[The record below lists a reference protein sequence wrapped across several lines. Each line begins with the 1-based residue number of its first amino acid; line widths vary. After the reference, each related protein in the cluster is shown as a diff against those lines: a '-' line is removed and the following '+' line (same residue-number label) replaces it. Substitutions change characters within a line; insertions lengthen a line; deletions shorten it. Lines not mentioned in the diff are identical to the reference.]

1 MQEAIE
7 SFGGVLRRESE
18 ALQSPVIDN
27 QKVRKVSNIQ
37 YSQEGLRVWRA
48 YNTGP
53 GKFIPWRKFDVPDK
67 QDVPSLVSSTFDS
80 NSEVNFAPVKL
91 RRVDRT
97 TQLVEEQETIDEDA
111 DNSSNASLHSA
122 PQNLFLCPEE
132 GCIKSY
138 QRHSL
143 LQKHLEYGEHKR
155 ALEYETLL
163 DRELCWGTRQGWKR
177 EQAWCLK
184 YHHHHNHPDH
194 RFRWDG
200 PSSIPMPAVLDFQ
213 PSKKNI

>member
-1 MQEAIE
+1 MAVYLNSGHDIDTARQMQEAIE

-80 NSEVNFAPVKL
+80 NSEVNFA
-91 RRVDRT
+91 
-97 TQLVEEQETIDEDA
+97 
-111 DNSSNASLHSA
+111 
-122 PQNLFLCPEE
+122 
-132 GCIKSY
+132 
-138 QRHSL
+138 L
-143 LQKHLEYGEHKR
+143 L
-155 ALEYETLL
+155 
-163 DRELCWGTRQGWKR
+163 
-177 EQAWCLK
+177 
-184 YHHHHNHPDH
+184 N
-194 RFRWDG
+194 
-200 PSSIPMPAVLDFQ
+200 
-213 PSKKNI
+213 